1 MRPLVS
7 VIIPVYNTA
16 KYLERCIQSVLSS
29 SYGNL
34 EILAID
40 DGSTDGSGEILDR
53 LAETDKRLIVVHQ
66 ENQGVAASRNKG
78 LDLASG
84 TFLTFVD
91 SDDYIG
97 ENYIRRFVSCM
108 KKNAADMAICGLCL
122 VDEKDKVL
130 RRLVPGDYIR
140 FQKEEWPM
148 RISAVAAHF
157 YRRSLWTDSG
167 MRFFPGA
174 RGEDMPVALYFS
186 AVCSRI
192 VTVSSCDYYYV
203 QHKSSAMHHFR
214 GLKDFSL
221 PYQALRDVFER
232 VDKEGAVN
240 SRDFYELFVLRIF
253 CTCAFDLARGSD
265 KEKKHE
271 LAVFI
276 DETLNQW
283 FPDYQNNP
291 LLKKSRGLDLPFVQ
305 RMAVRVFVYL
315 QKNGLLEKVI

>member
-16 KYLERCIQSVLSS
+16 KYLERCIESVLSS

-108 KKNAADMAICGLCL
+108 KKNAADRMYRMPFALGGMRANSPVAGVFPVICAPPFL
-122 VDEKDKVL
+122 KVL
-130 RRLVPGDYIR
+130 
-140 FQKEEWPM
+140 
-148 RISAVAAHF
+148 
-157 YRRSLWTDSG
+157 
-167 MRFFPGA
+167 
-174 RGEDMPVALYFS
+174 
-186 AVCSRI
+186 
-192 VTVSSCDYYYV
+192 
-203 QHKSSAMHHFR
+203 
-214 GLKDFSL
+214 
-221 PYQALRDVFER
+221 
-232 VDKEGAVN
+232 
-240 SRDFYELFVLRIF
+240 LF
-253 CTCAFDLARGSD
+253 
-265 KEKKHE
+265 
-271 LAVFI
+271 
-276 DETLNQW
+276 
-283 FPDYQNNP
+283 
-291 LLKKSRGLDLPFVQ
+291 
-305 RMAVRVFVYL
+305 
-315 QKNGLLEKVI
+315 

>member
-1 MRPLVS
+1 MAPPRHTRMCVRSPAALPCLPRS
-7 VIIPVYNTA
+7 MPITPPA
-16 KYLERCIQSVLSS
+16 
-29 SYGNL
+29 
-34 EILAID
+34 
-40 DGSTDGSGEILDR
+40 TD
-53 LAETDKRLIVVHQ
+53 A
-66 ENQGVAASRNKG
+66 N
-78 LDLASG
+78 
-84 TFLTFVD
+84 
-91 SDDYIG
+91 
-97 ENYIRRFVSCM
+97 RR
-108 KKNAADMAICGLCL
+108 
-122 VDEKDKVL
+122 
-130 RRLVPGDYIR
+130 R
-140 FQKEEWPM
+140 
-148 RISAVAAHF
+148 
-157 YRRSLWTDSG
+157 
-167 MRFFPGA
+167 
-174 RGEDMPVALYFS
+174 
-186 AVCSRI
+186 SRI